1 MAQNTVNVRL
11 VTLSDTKENWELN
24 NPVLLK
30 GEQGIEFDGDITRLK
45 IGDGTSTWADLPYT
59 GGSASTSGDF
69 TFYDVEPQEEE
80 SDLNAITR
88 VVGGAQLKDGDNAVV
103 RHLID
108 ADKYSYTAYVYDAG
122 AWKAMDG
129 NYSADNVYFDA
140 DLTATAAIGV
150 VTIPSSGSATISAKG
165 KNLRQVLDS
174 ILAEE
179 KNPTITQPSISIS
192 MPQAGNY
199 EVGTSLTP
207 SYTVTVNPGKYQYGP
222 ATGVTATSYSVTD
235 GTNTQATQTGTMPQL
250 TVSDNTNYRLSAIAQ
265 LTAGAIPVTNL
276 DNEYAQGQIQAGSK
290 SANSGY
296 IIGYRSFFYGIVA
309 SSSSEAPLNS
319 ALIRSLTNGGRYSA
333 KTLPT
338 IAASSVSGAKRVI
351 VAVPAN
357 YTGVTQVTM
366 PSAMN
371 ADATA
376 SFVLQE
382 EQVQVNGVNNA
393 AATAYKVWVYEPAQL
408 DQSETYSIVLG

>member
-1 MAQNTVNVRL
+1 MAQNTINVRL

-24 NPVLLK
+24 DPVLLK
-30 GEQGIEFDGDITRLK
+30 GEQGIEFDGSTTRLK
-45 IGDGTSTWADLPYT
+45 IGDGTSTWTELPYT

-80 SDLNAITR
+80 SDLDAITR

-129 NYSADNVYFDA
+129 NYSADNVYFDS

-150 VTIPSSGSATISAKG
+150 ITIPSSGSKTISAKG
-165 KNLRQVLDS
+165 KTLRQVLDS

-192 MPQAGNY
+192 MPQTGNY

-207 SYTVTVNPGKYQYGP
+207 SYTITVNPGKYQYGP

-235 GTNTQATQTGTMPQL
+235 GVNTQTTQTGTMPQL
-250 TVSDNTNYRLSAIAQ
+250 TVTDSTNYRLSATAQ

-276 DNEYAQGQIQAGSK
+276 DNEYADGQIKAGSK

-296 IIGYRSFFYGIVA
+296 ITGYRSFFYGIVA
-309 SSSSEAPLNS
+309 SSSTEAPLNS

-351 VAVPAN
+351 VAVPATN
-357 YTGVTQVTM
+357 TGVTKVTM

-376 SFVLQE
+376 SFVLQGD
-382 EQVQVNGVNNA
+382 QVQVNGVNDA

>member
-80 SDLNAITR
+80 SDLDAITR

-129 NYSADNVYFDA
+129 NYSADNVYFDS

-150 VTIPSSGSATISAKG
+150 VTIPSSGSKTISAKG
-165 KNLRQVLDS
+165 KTLRQVLDS

-192 MPQAGNY
+192 MPQAGQY
-199 EVGTSLTP
+199 EVGTQLTP
-207 SYTVTVNPGKYQYGP
+207 SYTITVNPGNYQYGP

-235 GTNTQATQTGTMPQL
+235 GTNTQTTQSGTMPQL
-250 TVSDNTNYRLSAIAQ
+250 TVSDGTNYRLSATAQ

-296 IIGYRSFFYGIVA
+296 ITGYRSFFYGIVA

-357 YTGVTQVTM
+357 HTGVTKVTM

-376 SFVLQE
+376 SFVLQGD
-382 EQVQVNGVNNA
+382 QVQVNGVNNA
-393 AATAYKVWVYEPAQL
+393 AAAAYKVWVYEPAQL

>member
-1 MAQNTVNVRL
+1 MAQNTITVRL
-11 VTLSDTKENWELN
+11 VSLSDTKENWELN
-24 NPVLLK
+24 DPVLLK
-30 GEQGIEFDGDITRLK
+30 GEQGIEFDGANTRIK
-45 IGDGTSTWADLPYT
+45 IGDGTSTWTELPYT
-59 GGSASTSGDF
+59 GGSSTTSDNY
-69 TFYDVEPQEEE
+69 TLYEVEPQEGE
-80 SDLNAITR
+80 SDTDAITR
-88 VVGGAQLKDGDNAVV
+88 VVGAAQLKDGDNAIVK
-103 RHLID
+103 RLID
-108 ADKYSYTAYVYDAG
+108 TGKYSYTAYVYDAS

-129 NYSADNVYFDA
+129 NYSADNVYFDS
-140 DLTATAAIGV
+140 DLTATAEIGV

-235 GTNTQATQTGTMPQL
+235 GTNTQTTQTGTMPQL
-250 TVSDNTNYRLSAIAQ
+250 TVTDSTNYRLSATAQ

-276 DNEYAQGQIQAGSK
+276 DNEYADGQIKAGSK

-296 IIGYRSFFYGIVA
+296 ITGYRSFFYGIVA
-309 SSSSEAPLNS
+309 SSSTEAPLNS

-351 VAVPAN
+351 VAVPATN
-357 YTGVTQVTM
+357 TGVTKVTM

-382 EQVQVNGVNNA
+382 EQVQVNGVNDA
-393 AATAYKVWVYEPAQL
+393 AAAAYKVWVYEPAQL